1 VTRVSKSDIIDW
13 AKTEAAEGQLPE
25 LIRKLILASNQTIEE
40 IDFSYGDSV
49 GRSGFDG
56 FVRAKAATNYVA
68 DGESVWECGR
78 SENYLR
84 KANDDFKKRTAR
96 TSRAQQ
102 SELTYYCVTPRHWEE
117 KLNWADNPGTEKEK
131 IENRWKAIRVL
142 DVDDLIGWLSVCP
155 GVDAWFSRMLGKAI
169 AGVHDVEGY
178 WKNVATT
185 KDLVFIDPM
194 VLLGGRE
201 ELAKKVQSFFASSD
215 HRPRIF
221 PIASRS
227 PDEIVPFAVAATVA
241 SGNETMVSR
250 TLVVESLDSWRK
262 ISQEEGN
269 LCLIVSPRVSL
280 THVDLQ
286 HAATRNH
293 RVIFCA
299 IDGGEQLPRL
309 TRFEVLTSLMSSGV
323 EEAQATQLAY
333 RCGGHGQLLL
343 HSLSGIP
350 TPAGATESKLSNRI
364 KAACLLLYGWDGKN
378 TADRKAFS
386 ELCGSAY
393 EEIEDALKNDS
404 RDPNGMLF
412 HADCKF
418 RLLAPELAWT
428 RYSSLIDDSVLNTYE
443 RIAPALLT
451 DDDPTA
457 GMSGEERIR
466 SQILG
471 SRREFSNTL
480 RQNVARTLAIVASIG
495 SEQLKFDS
503 TIDPSFV
510 DRIVTKTLKNAT
522 FKRWAS
528 FGIELSIL
536 AEAAPEEQLDALNR
550 DLRVGG
556 SLHEVMQRD
565 NSGFFGSPA
574 HTGVLW
580 ALERLCWSSN
590 YLVDAIC
597 VLFRLHRVNP
607 GLKSG
612 NNPANSIRETLQ
624 FACPQTN
631 ADWSVRQ
638 EAISKMLEQ
647 DAGLAFRIVLSLFPS
662 YHSSWIRRSLPE
674 WRDWG
679 YGYKSG
685 TTDGQIEIERSWCV
699 EQLLSFA
706 ADDEDRWCE
715 LIALCGS
722 INDTQYDSI
731 LERYKAV
738 LDNGDFSQQGKRVL
752 WETINPMLIRME
764 WGASQRRLQTGAIVC
779 ITELKDSDTESEAHF
794 PGDERNFSTYGER
807 LRKLLDA
814 SIPEDPVLA
823 GCHAFLG
830 GFNPDNCYQ
839 HFPDRFNSQRQRDRI
854 LDARTRFIA
863 RIWHVGRM
871 AGLLR
876 LAAIEHVDA
885 DAVGTALAMSKE
897 IQIRP
902 TEIINCLSSE
912 TRAVRVFAHAYFR
925 QWSWDRKDSLSSD
938 VLPLLSKLSSN
949 EAIAYFLQSLPA
961 TDEVWDF
968 IDTQNDP
975 IRLQYWKRPRIP
987 WDIPNGR
994 LGYIVRNLI
1003 EASRADQGVVLLVR
1017 CKESIAYDEIE
1028 LVFSALESLP
1038 FVDREAED
1046 NARDSLNW
1054 EIRQLF
1060 ELLYD
1065 AAMSQVERLI
1075 GLELLY
1081 HEVFQ
1086 EDEQQRFQPKALLGT
1101 IRDEPSLFVNIV
1113 KYTSLNDNG
1122 ESTTLDDET
1131 IRISVTQIKG
1141 LVFRLA
1147 ELPGQSDLCPIEGKT
1162 FIDWVSHVLQIASE
1176 HKCLKSVGRQI
1187 IDVMTRTSWRSIETW
1202 PDVELANAINHMD
1215 NIFPDLLQQRLFL
1228 GLSNARGMHCCDPTG
1243 QTEDSLSSRIS
1254 NRASQIR
1261 STCPAASRALRSIAN
1276 DLKAESK
1283 GNVEESEWER

>member
-1 VTRVSKSDIIDW
+1 MTRVSNDDIIDW
-13 AKTEAAEGQLPE
+13 ADTKAAEGQLPE
-25 LIRKLILASNQTIEE
+25 LIRRLILASNPTIEE
-40 IDFSYGDSV
+40 IVFPYGDSV
-49 GRSGFDG
+49 GRSGLDG
-56 FVRAKAATNYVA
+56 FVRVKASSPYVA
-68 DGESVWECGR
+68 EGDSVWECGR
-78 SENYLR
+78 SEGYLQ
-84 KANDDFKKRTAR
+84 KANDDFKKRTKG
-96 TSRAQQ
+96 TLESRQ
-102 SELTYYCVTPRHWEE
+102 SQLTYYCVTPRHWE
-117 KLNWADNPGTEKEK
+117 KKRGWAEDPGTQKEK
-131 IENRWKAIRVL
+131 IKHHWKAIQVL

-155 GVDAWFSRMLGKAI
+155 GVEAWFSRMLGKAT

-178 WKNVATT
+178 WKNVATNT
-185 KDLVFIDPM
+185 DLIFIDPM

-201 ELAKKVQSFFASSD
+201 ELAKKVQSFFASAD
-215 HRPRIF
+215 HRPRTF

-227 PDEIVPFAVAATVA
+227 PEEIVPFAVAAAVA
-241 SGNETMVSR
+241 SCNETMVSR

-269 LCLIVSPRVSL
+269 LCLIVSPQVYL

-286 HAATRNH
+286 HASMRNH
-293 RVIFCA
+293 RVVFCA
-299 IDGGEQLPRL
+299 IDGGEHLPRL
-309 TRFEVLTSLMSSGV
+309 KRFEVFNSLVSSGV
-323 EEAQATQLAY
+323 EEAQATQLAH
-333 RCGGHGQLLL
+333 RCGGNGQLLL
-343 HSLSGIP
+343 NSLSEIA
-350 TPAGATESKLSNRI
+350 TPVGGTESKLSNRI

-386 ELCGSAY
+386 ELCGSTY

-412 HADCKF
+412 HADGKF

-428 RYSSLIDDSVLNTYE
+428 RYSSLINESVLNTYE
-443 RIAPALLT
+443 RIAPDLLT

-457 GMSGEERIR
+457 GMSVEERLR

-480 RQNVARTLAIVASIG
+480 RQNVARSLAIVASIG

-503 TIDPSFV
+503 TIVSSFV
-510 DRIVTKTLKNAT
+510 DRIVKKTLNDAT

-528 FGIELSIL
+528 FGNELSIL
-536 AEAAPEEQLDALNR
+536 AEAAPEEVLDALNR

-556 SLHEVMQRD
+556 SLYEVMQRD
-565 NSGFFGSPA
+565 HSEFFGSPA

-580 ALERLCWSSN
+580 ALERLCWSSR
-590 YLVDAIC
+590 YLVAAIS
-597 VLFRLHRVNP
+597 VLFRLHRVNS

-612 NNPANSIRETLQ
+612 NNPAISIRETLQ
-624 FACPQTN
+624 IACPQTN
-631 ADWSVRQ
+631 ADWCVRQ
-638 EAISKMLEQ
+638 EAITQMLEE
-647 DAGLAFRIVLSLFPS
+647 DTGLAFRTVLSLFPS
-662 YHSSWIRRSLPE
+662 FHSSWIRRGLPE

-685 TTDGQIEIERSWCV
+685 TTYGQIAIERGWCV

-706 ADDEDRWCE
+706 GNVPDRWCA

-738 LDNGDFSQQGKRVL
+738 LDNGNFSHQGKRVL
-752 WETINPMLIRME
+752 WETINPILIRME
-764 WGASQRRLQTGAIVC
+764 WCASQRRLETGAIVG
-779 ITELKDSDTESEAHF
+779 ITELEDSDTESEAHF
-794 PGDERNFSTYGER
+794 PEDLRRFNTYGER

-830 GFNPDNCYQ
+830 GFNPYNCHQ

-854 LDARTRFIA
+854 LDARARFIVM
-863 RIWHVGRM
+863 IWRVEGM

-876 LAAIEHVDA
+876 LAAIEHVDV

-897 IQIRP
+897 IQISP
-902 TEIINCLSSE
+902 TEIIVYLSSE
-912 TRAVRVFAHAYFR
+912 TSVDRFLAQSYFR
-925 QWSWDRKDSLSSD
+925 QFSRTCKDSLSTD
-938 VLPLLSKLSSN
+938 VLPLISKLSSN
-949 EAIAYFLQSLPA
+949 EAIAFFLQSLPV

-968 IDTQNDP
+968 IDTQNDL
-975 IRLQYWKRPRIP
+975 IRRQYWKRAPIP

-1017 CKESIAYDEIE
+1017 CKENIAYDEID

-1038 FVDREAED
+1038 FVDHEAKD
-1046 NARDSLNW
+1046 NDRDSLNW
-1054 EIRQLF
+1054 EVQQLF

-1065 AAMSQVERLI
+1065 VAMSQIERLI

-1081 HEVFQ
+1081 HEVFDK
-1086 EDEQQRFQPKALLGT
+1086 DEQQRFQPKALLGT
-1101 IRDEPSLFVNIV
+1101 IRDEPSLFVNIA
-1113 KYTSLNDNG
+1113 KYTSLDDNG
-1122 ESTTLDDET
+1122 ESTTMDDKAT
-1131 IRISVTQIKG
+1131 RISVTQIKG
-1141 LVFRLA
+1141 LLFRLA
-1147 ELPGQSDLCPIEGKT
+1147 ELPGQSDLCPIEGRT
-1162 FIDWVSHVLQIASE
+1162 FVDWVSRVLQIASE
-1176 HKCLKSVGRQI
+1176 HKCLNSVGRQI
-1187 IDVMTRTSWRSIETW
+1187 IDVMTRTSWRSIQTW
-1202 PDVELANAINHMD
+1202 PDDELAKAINHMD
-1215 NIFPDLLQQRLFL
+1215 DIFPDLLQQRLFM

-1243 QTEDSLSSRIS
+1243 KTEDSLSSKIS

-1261 STCPAASRALRSIAN
+1261 LTCPAASRALRLIAN

>member
-13 AKTEAAEGQLPE
+13 AKTQAAEGQLPE
-25 LIRKLILASNQTIEE
+25 LIRKLILASNPTIEE
-40 IDFSYGDSV
+40 IVFPYGDSV
-49 GRSGFDG
+49 GRSGLDG
-56 FVRAKAATNYVA
+56 FVRVKASSSFVA
-68 DGESVWECGR
+68 EGDSVWECGR
-78 SENYLR
+78 SERYLQ
-84 KANDDFKKRTAR
+84 KANDDFKKRTDG
-96 TSRAQQ
+96 TLESRQ
-102 SELTYYCVTPRHWEE
+102 SELTYYCVTPRHWE
-117 KLNWADNPGTEKEK
+117 KKRGWAEDPGTQKEK
-131 IENRWKAIRVL
+131 IKHHWKAIRVL
-142 DVDDLIGWLSVCP
+142 DVDDIIGWLSVCP
-155 GVDAWFSRMLGKAI
+155 AVDAWFSRMLGKAI

-215 HRPRIF
+215 HRPRTF

-269 LCLIVSPRVSL
+269 LCLIVSPRVNL

-286 HAATRNH
+286 HASTRNH

-323 EEAQATQLAY
+323 EEAHATQLAY

-350 TPAGATESKLSNRI
+350 TPVGVTESKLSNRI

-412 HADCKF
+412 HADGKF

-428 RYSSLIDDSVLNTYE
+428 RYSSLINDSVLNTYE

-480 RQNVARTLAIVASIG
+480 RQNVARSLAIVASIG

-536 AEAAPEEQLDALNR
+536 AEAAPEEVLDALNR

-580 ALERLCWSSN
+580 ALERLCWSSS

-662 YHSSWIRRSLPE
+662 YHSSWLRRGLPD

-679 YGYKSG
+679 YGYKSY
-685 TTDGQIEIERSWCV
+685 TTDDQIEIERTWCV

-706 ADDEDRWCE
+706 ADDADRWCE

-738 LDNGDFSQQGKRVL
+738 LDNDDFSQQGKRVL

-764 WGASQRRLQTGAIVC
+764 WGASQRRLQTGAIVG

-794 PGDERNFSTYGER
+794 PGDERNISTYGER

-854 LDARTRFIA
+854 LDARARFIA

-885 DAVGTALAMSKE
+885 DAVGSALAMSKE

-902 TEIINCLSSE
+902 TEILDYLSSE

-925 QWSWDRKDSLSSD
+925 QWSWDRKDSFSTD

-949 EAIAYFLQSLPA
+949 EAIAFFLQSLPA

-975 IRLQYWKRPRIP
+975 IRLQYWKRPPIP

-1046 NARDSLNW
+1046 NARDCLNW

-1065 AAMSQVERLI
+1065 TAISQVDRLVI
-1075 GLELLY
+1075 LELIY
-1081 HEVFQ
+1081 HRIFDDHVN
-1086 EDEQQRFQPKALLGT
+1086 QRFQPRALLIA
-1101 IRDEPSLFVNIV
+1101 IRDQPAFFAKLVN
-1113 KYTSLNDNG
+1113 SACMNDNG
-1122 ESTTLDDET
+1122 EWATPKDEP
-1131 IRISVTQIKG
+1131 IRNQVRSVSS
-1141 LVFRLA
+1141 LLNRMD
-1147 ELPGQSDLCPIEGKT
+1147 ELPGQSDLCPIERGT
-1162 FIDWVSHVLQIASE
+1162 ITDWVREVLQIASE
-1176 HKCLKSVGRQI
+1176 YKCFNSVAQQI
-1187 IDVMTRTSWRSIETW
+1187 INVITRRSWRSIETW
-1202 PDVELANAINHMD
+1202 PDEELANAINHMD
-1215 NIFPDLLQQRLFL
+1215 DIFPGILQRRLFK
-1228 GLSNARGMHCCDPTG
+1228 GLSGARGMHYCDPTG